1 MQLFPDNILVLATRN
16 EGKVAEMK
24 RLLDGRGIDVT
35 SAAALN
41 LPEVD
46 ETGTTFEENALL
58 KAVSGAEASGRA
70 VLADDSGL
78 AADALN
84 GAPGVYSADWA
95 GEPRDFGRAM
105 KRLEDEV
112 TASGGTMAAG
122 FVSVLILRWPD
133 GRQMSTRGDV
143 RGQLVFP
150 PRGEGGFGYDPC
162 FIPEGADR
170 TFGEMPPEEKA
181 LYSHRSRAME
191 ALMAELFD

>member
-1 MQLFPDNILVLATRN
+1 MQHFPKNILVLATRN

-24 RLLDGRGIDVT
+24 RLLAGRGIEVT

-41 LPEVD
+41 LPEVE
-46 ETGTTFEENALL
+46 ETGSTYEENALL
-58 KAVSGAEASGRA
+58 KAVSGAEASGLA

-78 AADALN
+78 SADALD

-112 TASGGTMAAG
+112 KAAG
-122 FVSVLILRWPD
+122 DERGAGFLSLLILRWPD
-133 GRQMSTRGDV
+133 GRQITARGEV
-143 RGQLVFP
+143 RGRLVFP

-162 FIPEGADR
+162 FIPEDADR
-170 TFGEMPPEEKA
+170 TFGEMSADEKA
-181 LYSHRSRAME
+181 AYSHRGRAME
-191 ALMAELFD
+191 ALMVELWG